1 MHALRVQSLPIF
13 QPTHHSIERER
24 PLPLVLGAVLCS
36 FVVVARVLRSSPSHL
51 TSLIAPRVCVSHLL
65 ARRWTRCDTMFL
77 IVMLESSSRLVPSN
91 EAMLMVYSIA
101 RMVWRSTIIE
111 ASCSSL
117 TTPTIESKC
126 FHVMMMVMVTRS
138 CPSSARKAA
147 NQANSTIQR
156 VSRSITIMIV
166 SSSAIP
172 AMIEYNHGH

>member
-1 MHALRVQSLPIF
+1 MRFGHNLFQYTNQPI
-13 QPTHHSIERER
+13 HHSIERER
-24 PLPLVLGAVLCS
+24 ALPLVCGAVLCS

-51 TSLIAPRVCVSHLL
+51 TSLFAPRVCEPPLGPSLK
-65 ARRWTRCDTMFL
+65 RCDTMFL

-156 VSRSITIMIV
+156 VSRSITIMIA

-172 AMIEYNHGH
+172 AMIEYNHGL